1 MGCGRSKFHS
11 QNEPETNGKSKTIDT
26 GIYLFKFMFKFMD
39 FHLR

>member
-11 QNEPETNGKSKTIDT
+11 QNEPETNGKSKTIDS
-26 GIYLFKFMFKFMD
+26 GIYRYLTFKFMD